1 MNRSAR
7 KKAEKAAQNDF
18 AFEQIQFDNF
28 VNSSS
33 GWLKSN
39 EISFGM
45 LHFQLI
51 CIHIICS
58 VATDYGS
65 YLSLSLSLSI
75 SLSLSLSISI
85 FSSSVLIK
93 NCEYPI
99 GTFPD
104 GQNERKTK
112 SFYKDS
118 KNWCYCWAK
127 ITSSYKLLCE
137 SIK

>member
-18 AFEQIQFDNF
+18 AFERIQFDNF

-58 VATDYGS
+58 VATEYGS
-65 YLSLSLSLSI
+65 SLSLSRSLSLVSLSRSLSRALSLSI
-75 SLSLSLSISI
+75 SLSLSLSIYI
-85 FSSSVLIK
+85 FSSSDLIK

-104 GQNERKTK
+104 GQNEQKTK

-118 KNWCYCWAK
+118 KN
-127 ITSSYKLLCE
+127 
-137 SIK
+137 